1 MAGAPEVETVAD
13 NAGAGVNAA
22 GTTPEF
28 KFGEYNTM
36 REFTQAAL
44 RVYNQKDKVSLQN
57 LINKDGSSKIGGLDL
72 AVGDLTDAEKSK
84 VGPGKSVTYKSG
96 DVTVRFVVGKTGD
109 IDFSLSTIT
118 EKGVTLKT
126 DEIRSDTKYKHLAV
140 LTQALRTEA
149 DTKQEAEA
157 SKAKQLP
164 EMPVSGKSKEW
175 LDIAKNASTM
185 GDGLKVGDLT
195 ITSKVIKTSGQSGA
209 TPTEAGYDVTVK
221 LKGNP
226 NVATFQIGTDG
237 KISEIKGSVEAVNNA
252 IRTHNKAAEP
262 KPAQPGTAQTPTV
275 LDQNQFDNLM
285 KGTVD
290 WALGN
295 LEKTWSSSTGSFAS
309 SRYSTVGNPPKAPM
323 DPMTTGSC
331 YLLITKGEEKMEIT
345 IRQGRVVG
353 YSSTGQSY
361 DDKLQREDFE
371 RIRRF
376 LNEVNPT
383 RK

>member
-1 MAGAPEVETVAD
+1 MAAAPTAGTVAVTAIARD
-13 NAGAGVNAA
+13 NSA

-28 KFGEYNTM
+28 KFGECTDM
-36 REFTQAAL
+36 KQFTQAAL
-44 RVYNQKDKVSLQN
+44 RVYNQKDKVSLQD
-57 LINKDGSSKIGGLDL
+57 LIKKDGSLKIGGLDL

-84 VGPGKSVTYKSG
+84 VGPGRSVTYKSG
-96 DVTVRFVVGKTGD
+96 DVTVKFVVGKTGD

-126 DEIRSDTKYKHLAV
+126 DEIRSVTKYKHLAV
-140 LTQALRTEA
+140 LTQALRIEA

-175 LDIAKNASTM
+175 LDIAKNASTK

-195 ITSKVIKTSGQSGA
+195 ITSKVIKTSGQSGE

-237 KISEIKGSVEAVNNA
+237 KISEIKGPVEAINNA
-252 IRTHNKAAEP
+252 VRTYNKAAEP
-262 KPAQPGTAQTPTV
+262 KPAQPATAQTPTV
-275 LDQNQFDNLM
+275 LDRNQFDNSM

-331 YLLITKGEEKMEIT
+331 YLLIKKGKEEMEIT

-353 YSSTGQSY
+353 YSSTGQNY